1 MTEAI
6 ICAIIAAVTAI
17 VVGVIDFL
25 SQRSTKKEIKN
36 EMYRNKEERQRREQD
51 KEKSR
56 KEFELHMIRGIMAS
70 NTLGEA
76 TARAVQRI
84 PDAHCNGDMD
94 AALEEEGKVKKDI
107 QDFLARQG
115 VDNIVDW
122 GWLKT

>member
-6 ICAIIAAVTAI
+6 VCAIIAAVTAI

-25 SQRSTKKEIKN
+25 SQRSTKN
-36 EMYRNKEERQRREQD
+36 EMYRNKEERQQREQD

-115 VDNIVDW
+115 VDNIVD
-122 GWLKT
+122 